1 MLIAVAV
8 FLVAYVVIA
17 SEKFPRH
24 YVAVIGGTLLIVFGI
39 LSPLEAFHYIN
50 WETIGLLLGMFIL
63 VAILIESGF
72 FGWLALTVVRKTN
85 YHPGKVFIL
94 LPLLGAAMATMMDSI
109 TVMLFLSALTY
120 QLCKLLEIDP
130 IPLIIAEVCAAN
142 AGGSATLVGD
152 PPNVILGTALGFS
165 FADFARNTG
174 PISILAAVVSTALF
188 YLKSR
193 KALAAAQGALDAEAA
208 REIEELHRSRL
219 QHRVMQVGLVF
230 FGIAVVLL
238 VLHHWLEGW
247 FGVKVTA
254 PEAALIPAVCALA
267 VMFIIDRRNNH
278 VALRGTIKHIDF
290 ESLVFFAGLFVLV
303 GGLEKTQLMD
313 GVAKMLGS
321 LASSNHTAF
330 LMALHWG
337 AGGISA
343 VVDNVPL
350 ALGMTYVL
358 KDLAQSPAAPALA
371 IMVWS
376 LALGLNMGGSMTP
389 VGASANVVSY
399 AYLEKHH
406 GKVGWWTWIKAAVPP
421 TVAAMAV
428 ASSLV
433 LLKGLIG
440 WY

>member
-1 MLIAVAV
+1 MLIAVAI

-17 SEKFPRH
+17 SEKLPRH
-24 YVAVIGGTLLIVFGI
+24 WVALVGGALLIFFGV
-39 LSPLEAFHYIN
+39 LNPLEALHYIN
-50 WETIGLLLGMFIL
+50 WETLGLLLGMFTL

-72 FGWLALTVVRKTN
+72 FSWMALTLVRKTN
-85 YHPGKVFIL
+85 YHPGRVFIL
-94 LPLLGAAMATMMDSI
+94 LPLLAAGMATLMDSI

-120 QLCKLLEIDP
+120 QLCKLLKIDP

-152 PPNVILGTALGFS
+152 PPNVILGTALGFN
-165 FADFARNTG
+165 FADFVQHTG
-174 PISILAAVVSTALF
+174 PISVLAALISTALF
-188 YLKSR
+188 YLKNR
-193 KALAAAQGALDAEAA
+193 AALAVAHGALDAETVV
-208 REIEELHRSRL
+208 EIERTHSSKL
-219 QHRVMQVGLVF
+219 QRHVMQIGLVF
-230 FGIAVVLL
+230 FGIAVALL
-238 VLHHWLEGW
+238 VTHHWMEEW
-247 FGVKVTA
+247 VHVKVTA
-254 PEAALIPAVCALA
+254 AAAAMLPAMAAMLVL
-267 VMFIIDRRNNH
+267 FIVDRPYKH
-278 VALRGTIKHIDF
+278 VALRSTFKHIDF
-290 ESLVFFAGLFVLV
+290 ESLVFFGGLFVLV
-303 GGLEKTQLMD
+303 GGLEKTQFMD
-313 GVAKMLGS
+313 HVARAFAS
-321 LASSNHTAF
+321 LASTNHPAF
-330 LMALHWG
+330 LLVLHWG

-406 GKVGWWTWIKAAVPP
+406 GKVGWWTWMKAAIPP
-421 TVAAMAV
+421 TVAAMLV

-433 LLKGLIG
+433 LVKSFIG

>member
-1 MLIAVAV
+1 MLVAVAI

-24 YVAVIGGTLLIVFGI
+24 YVALIGGALLIVFGI
-39 LSPLEAFHYIN
+39 LNPLEAFHYIN
-50 WETIGLLLGMFIL
+50 WDTIGLLLGMFIL

-94 LPLLGAAMATMMDSI
+94 LPLLGAAMATVMDSI

-174 PISILAAVVSTALF
+174 PISILAAAVSTMLF

-193 KALAAAQGALDAEAA
+193 KALTAAQGAMDAEAA

-219 QHRVMQVGLVF
+219 QHKVMQVGLVF
-230 FGIAVVLL
+230 FGIAVLLL
-238 VLHHWLEGW
+238 VTHHWMEGW

-254 PEAALIPAVCALA
+254 PEAALIPAVCALG
-267 VMFIIDRRNNH
+267 VMFIIDRKNDH
-278 VALRGTIKHIDF
+278 IALRGTIRHVDF
-290 ESLVFFAGLFVLV
+290 ESLVFFAGLFVLI
-303 GGLEKTQLMD
+303 GGLEKTQFMD
-313 GVAKMLGS
+313 KIAQLLGS
-321 LASSNHTAF
+321 LAAGNHSAF

-343 VVDNVPL
+343 IVDNVPL

-358 KDLAQSPAAPALA
+358 KDLALSPAAPALA

-376 LALGLNMGGSMTP
+376 LALGMNMGGSMTP

-399 AYLEKHH
+399 AYLEKYH

-433 LLKGLIG
+433 ILKGLLG

>member
-278 VALRGTIKHIDF
+278 VALLGTIKHIDF

-303 GGLEKTQLMD
+303 GGLEKTQFMD